1 MNEQQNNTMDKQ
13 YILVPVGTLAVCINT
28 LKLIHPIDFEGMD
41 HLVAVVRELQIA
53 IKNGLQGGNKPEDNK
68 PEEIKLEVIEPE
80 KPDEAEK

>member
-1 MNEQQNNTMDKQ
+1 MNKQQNNTMDKQ
-13 YILVPVGTLAVCINT
+13 YILVPVGTLVVCINT
-28 LKLIHPIDFEGMD
+28 LKLIHPTDFDGMD

-53 IKNGLQGGNKPEDNK
+53 IQRGLHEGEK

>member
-1 MNEQQNNTMDKQ
+1 MNEQQNKTMDKQ
-13 YILVPVGTLAVCINT
+13 YILVPLGTLAVCINT
-28 LKLIHPIDFEGMD
+28 LKLIHPTDFDGMD

-53 IKNGLQGGNKPEDNK
+53 IQKGMQEGNKPEGNK